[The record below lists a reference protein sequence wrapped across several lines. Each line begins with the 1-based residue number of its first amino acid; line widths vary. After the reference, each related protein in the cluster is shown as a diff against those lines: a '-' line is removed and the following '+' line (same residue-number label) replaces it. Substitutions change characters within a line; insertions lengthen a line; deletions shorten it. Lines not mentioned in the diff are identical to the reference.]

1 MIRGGPPLVIN
12 ANSDFKSYA
21 CSVPRLKSTVSLS
34 HLSDR
39 YNAESSKINLKVDF
53 RVVRSNQLISV
64 QPYMITLQS
73 PVPEVKGCG
82 VHNDV
87 AG

>member
-1 MIRGGPPLVIN
+1 MIRGGPPIDNN
-12 ANSDFKSYA
+12 AKQDFKSYD

-39 YNAESSKINLKVDF
+39 YNAESSKINLKEDF
-53 RVVRSNQLISV
+53 RAVRSTQFITV
-64 QPYMITLQS
+64 QPIKITPQW
-73 PVPEVKGCG
+73 PVPEVKGRG
-82 VHNDV
+82 VYNDV